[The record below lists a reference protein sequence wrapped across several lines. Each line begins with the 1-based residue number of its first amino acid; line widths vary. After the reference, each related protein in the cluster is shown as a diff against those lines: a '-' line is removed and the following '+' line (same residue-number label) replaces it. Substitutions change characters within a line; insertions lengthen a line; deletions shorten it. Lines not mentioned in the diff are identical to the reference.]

1 MSTIDFLLRSDT
13 WVTPVTNVFMTW
25 GLPPPTRTR
34 SVRESFLLL
43 IFKPCIGAMIGWPR
57 KSLIMTYQLT
67 VSWFWKFYW
76 IYIQFHSHFTSNEVM
91 ILETL
96 VDVRP
101 RSLPGSW
108 WPAYCS
114 RACVCVCV
122 TAELL
127 MCHHSAKYIPAA
139 EYVMKHFSCMW
150 WNYHNL
156 LICEQLLDRQNLNIN
171 QDV

>member
-1 MSTIDFLLRSDT
+1 MSTIDFLLWSDT

-101 RSLPGSW
+101 RAPESSWILVAGILEPGLCHCWTADVSSFRKIYPGSRI
-108 WPAYCS
+108 CDE
-114 RACVCVCV
+114 
-122 TAELL
+122 TLL
-127 MCHHSAKYIPAA
+127 
-139 EYVMKHFSCMW
+139 MW
-150 WNYHNL
+150 WNYLKL
-156 LICEQLLDRQNLNIN
+156 LSCEQLLDRQNLNIN